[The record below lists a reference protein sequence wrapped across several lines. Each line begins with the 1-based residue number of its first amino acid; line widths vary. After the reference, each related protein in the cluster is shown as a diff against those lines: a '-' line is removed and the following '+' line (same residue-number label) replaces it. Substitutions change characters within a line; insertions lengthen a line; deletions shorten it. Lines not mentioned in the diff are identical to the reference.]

1 MRTTSRHRALG
12 AALAAGFV
20 VLACLGFATSDAAR
34 IAEPNARVATPHT
47 ATIGSTASHAGF
59 AREATLTS
67 TPRAKPAKHHD
78 TVNWTIL
85 AAGAVVLI
93 GAGWIL
99 RRRGVVTGFAR
110 PGRHLRLRGPPLLLS
125 V

>member
-1 MRTTSRHRALG
+1 MRTRSRHRALG

-20 VLACLGFATSDAAR
+20 VLVCLSFATSDAAR
-34 IAEPNARVATPHT
+34 IAEPNARAATHHGT
-47 ATIGSTASHAGF
+47 TIGSIASHAGS

-85 AAGAVVLI
+85 LASCVVLT

-99 RRRGVVTGFAR
+99 RRRGVVPGFAT
-110 PGRHLRLRGPPLLLS
+110 PGRQLRLRGPPLLLP